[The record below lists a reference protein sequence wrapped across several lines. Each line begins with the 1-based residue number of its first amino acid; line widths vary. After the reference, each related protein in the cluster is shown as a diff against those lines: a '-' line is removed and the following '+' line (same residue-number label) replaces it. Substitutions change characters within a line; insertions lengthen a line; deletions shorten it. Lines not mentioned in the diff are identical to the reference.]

1 MTRDGYSVYACSS
14 SQISCIIQSVN
25 FYVTAIFTV
34 FVSFLSFLPSVSHGA
49 PLYSVSPLII
59 DIDVEAR
66 DIIKKQ
72 ITITNTGEQPLTLF
86 PTVNNIS
93 LKEGGT
99 IDAFLPPV
107 ESDRTASLAS
117 WIEISR
123 QGIDLRPGD
132 TKTIDVTFRINP
144 TPVSGTYHTFIGFGY
159 GRNRDEAEQ
168 QVQNGNAPGTVVT
181 ATIADKKTI
190 FLKLSGFVIDRFVTK
205 ADNQAAVYT
214 FKNPGDE
221 PLIPTGEIILYDGTG
236 KEVVALPVNDEHL
249 TINPGEEHS
258 FISTIPVDGMFGK
271 YKAFLSVE
279 YGGKQ
284 RGSVQDTNFFYVF
297 PLKKLLL
304 ILSALL
310 FVTVLGAWFFHKK
323 YMPDELDDSYQLS
336 FHIRDTHSEAKDH
349 DLDLK
354 AK

>member
-1 MTRDGYSVYACSS
+1 MNLFLTSFLFAFAG
-14 SQISCIIQSVN
+14 
-25 FYVTAIFTV
+25 
-34 FVSFLSFLPSVSHGA
+34 FLSFVPSVSYGA

-72 ITITNTGEQPLTLF
+72 ITVTNTGDQQVTLF

-99 IDAFLPPV
+99 IDAFLSPV
-107 ESDRTASLAS
+107 ESDRTASLAA

-123 QGIDLRPGD
+123 QGIDLKPGD
-132 TKTIDVTFRINP
+132 TKTIDVTFRISP

-168 QVQNGNAPGTVVT
+168 QVKNGNAPGTVVT
-181 ATIADKKTI
+181 ATIEDKKTI
-190 FLKLSGFVIDRFVTK
+190 FLKLSGFIIDRFVTK

-221 PLIPTGEIILYDGTG
+221 PLTPTGEIILYDGTG

-258 FISTIPVDGMFGK
+258 FVTSIPVEGMFGK

-297 PLKKLLL
+297 PLKKLLI
-304 ILSALL
+304 ILGALL
-310 FVTVLGAWFFHKK
+310 LVTVLGAWFFHKK
-323 YMPDELDDSYQLS
+323 YMPDELDDSEQLS
-336 FHIRDTHSEAKDH
+336 FHIRDTESEARDH

>member
-1 MTRDGYSVYACSS
+1 MNSIA
-14 SQISCIIQSVN
+14 
-25 FYVTAIFTV
+25 TAFFCLLV
-34 FVSFLSFLPSVSHGA
+34 GFLGFVPNVSYGA
-49 PLYSVSPLII
+49 PTYSISPLIF

-72 ITITNTGEQPLTLF
+72 ITITNTGGQQVTLY

-99 IDAFLPPV
+99 IDAFLAPV

-123 QGIDLRPGD
+123 QGIDLNPGD

-144 TPVSGTYHTFIGFGY
+144 TPVSGTYHSFIGFGY
-159 GRNRDEAEQ
+159 GRNRDEAEV
-168 QVQNGNAPGTVVT
+168 QVKNGNAPGTVVT
-181 ATIADKKTI
+181 ATIEDKKTI

-205 ADNQAAVYT
+205 LNNQAAVYT

-221 PLIPTGEIILYDGTG
+221 PLTPTGEIILYDGKG
-236 KEVVALPVNDEHL
+236 KEVATLPVNDEHV

-258 FISTIPVDGMFGK
+258 FVSTIPIDSMFGK

-297 PLKKLLL
+297 PLQKLLIFL
-304 ILSALL
+304 GILCV
-310 FVTVLGAWFFHKK
+310 VTILGAWFFHKK
-323 YMPDELDDSYQLS
+323 YMPDEVDDSDQLS
-336 FHIRDTHSEAKDH
+336 FHIRDTHSEAKEH

-354 AK
+354 SK